1 MDADDDLITQ
11 VLIRTGSI
19 GVVVAALTWW
29 YFGWEVGAGIAV
41 GAALAILNTMALR
54 FVLDRLIPE
63 SEEAE
68 DDVEEEESSSA
79 IWATGLFFKMTLLL
93 GAAYLAMAWFGV
105 HPMGLVVGYSLLL
118 PGLIWAWV
126 EYLRDKNNTEDIH

>member
-1 MDADDDLITQ
+1 MDADEDLITS
-11 VLIRTGSI
+11 VLLRTGFI
-19 GVVVAALTWW
+19 GIAVSVLGWW
-29 YFGWEVGAGIAV
+29 YFGWDIGAGIAV

-68 DDVEEEESSSA
+68 DDVEDDESSSA
-79 IWATGLFFKMTLLL
+79 IWATGLFLKMTLLL

-118 PGLIWAWV
+118 PGLIWAWF
-126 EYLRDKNNTEDIH
+126 EYLRGKDKSEDIH